1 MPTVGRS
8 ISELEVGQTATFTRA
23 FSEEDVKKFA
33 DLTWDHNPYHTV
45 PAFAAKGRFKK
56 PIVHGL
62 LVAAAFTHFG
72 GDFFPGPAILATR
85 VEMEFKKPVYPGEP
99 VTFTAEVTEVDRER
113 GRIAYVTTGRNAE
126 GETVCVVT
134 CSGIPTAIEV
144 GEEKSRE

>member
-72 GDFFPGPAILATR
+72 GDFFPGH
-85 VEMEFKKPVYPGEP
+85 PGHAGRDGIQKAGLP
-99 VTFTAEVTEVDRER
+99 RRAGDLHR
-113 GRIAYVTTGRNAE
+113 GGHRG
-126 GETVCVVT
+126 
-134 CSGIPTAIEV
+134 
-144 GEEKSRE
+144 